1 MPSWPVK
8 GIRPGGRCS
17 CRFRKGLRRSQA
29 KLLSVT
35 FDVMFGC
42 VFRMLKCMGLMT
54 VRKVRVMSG
63 LLVVARVVML
73 CRLGVVMSRQ
83 SVMMGCLTMFVCCLL

>member
-1 MPSWPVK
+1 
-8 GIRPGGRCS
+8 
-17 CRFRKGLRRSQA
+17 
-29 KLLSVT
+29 
-35 FDVMFGC
+35 
-42 VFRMLKCMGLMT
+42 MT

-83 SVMMGCLTMFVCCLL
+83 SVMMGCLTMFVSCLL